1 MKKLICAA
9 VVAGSMFALAEEAA
23 QPSAAPVDAVKV
35 AEKAPMPKRPH
46 LTPEQREKIKE
57 HHAKFEAERKA
68 RMEKREAS
76 MLEVIKKYG
85 LDDEKAKAL
94 LKDLQEAMKM
104 GRRMSRRPRP
114 MPRPAKAA
122 PEAQSAA
129 EAK

>member
-23 QPSAAPVDAVKV
+23 QPAAAPVDAVKV
-35 AEKAPMPKRPH
+35 AEKAPMPKRPQ
-46 LTPEQREKIKE
+46 LTPEQREKMRAQR
-57 HHAKFEAERKA
+57 AKFMEERKA
-68 RMEKREAS
+68 KMEAS
-76 MLEVIKKYG
+76 MIEVIKKYG

-104 GRRMSRRPRP
+104 GRRMPRRPRP

-122 PEAQSAA
+122 PEAQPAA

>member
-23 QPSAAPVDAVKV
+23 QPAAAPVDAVKV
-35 AEKAPMPKRPH
+35 AEKAPMPRRPQ
-46 LTPEQREKIKE
+46 LTPEQREKMRE
-57 HHAKFEAERKA
+57 QRAKFMEERKA
-68 RMEKREAS
+68 KMEAS
-76 MLEVIKKYG
+76 MIEVIKKYG

-104 GRRMSRRPRP
+104 GRRMPRRPRP

-122 PEAQSAA
+122 PEAQPAA